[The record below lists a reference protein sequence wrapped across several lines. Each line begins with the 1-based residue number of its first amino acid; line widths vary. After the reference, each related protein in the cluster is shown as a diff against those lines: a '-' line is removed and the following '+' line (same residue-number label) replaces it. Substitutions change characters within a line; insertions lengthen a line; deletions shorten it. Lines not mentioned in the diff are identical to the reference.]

1 MDVVRTVEHTGQ
13 RERILAAAERLF
25 AERGV
30 DAVSLRAV
38 MAAAGTN
45 VASVH
50 YHFGSKDALIGTLVR
65 ARSDEVA
72 RRRTAL
78 LDELEAEPEPS
89 VHGLAA
95 AFVRPVAELALG
107 GDESWVRL
115 VDRIVSARHPAL
127 EALTESFAP
136 QGARMV
142 ALLGRLRPDATPAT
156 VRFRLA
162 QAMTLTF
169 RVLADLD
176 GARDTVARGGAH
188 LSPAEIVG
196 ELTGVV
202 ASILG
207 GPPET
212 PCPPETP

>member
-1 MDVVRTVEHTGQ
+1 MDIVRTTERAGQ
-13 RERILAAAERLF
+13 RDRILAAAERLF

-45 VASVH
+45 VAAVH
-50 YHFGSKDALIGTLVR
+50 YHFGSKDALVGALVR

-78 LDELEAEPEPS
+78 LDELEAAPEPT

-115 VDRIVSARHPAL
+115 VDRIVAARHPAL
-127 EALTESFAP
+127 EALSESFAP
-136 QGARMV
+136 QGTRMV
-142 ALLGRLRPDATPAT
+142 ALLGRLRPDTASAT
-156 VRFRLA
+156 VRFRLT

-176 GARDTVARGGAH
+176 GTRDMLALSGARP
-188 LSPAEIVG
+188 SPPEIVG

-207 GPPET
+207 GLPE
-212 PCPPETP
+212 PDRS